1 MQDDK
6 EYYEVFHKDTRNKRA
21 TGNAKG
27 RNNAKETREK
37 LNKLEKRHLCPPP
50 APTTAEAHQQHSR
63 HARQVPA
70 SLEAQSLPGLVPQP
84 SPDYFWA
91 T

>member
-37 LNKLEKRHLCPPP
+37 LNKLEKRHL
-50 APTTAEAHQQHSR
+50 
-63 HARQVPA
+63 
-70 SLEAQSLPGLVPQP
+70 P
-84 SPDYFWA
+84 SMEK
-91 T
+91 

>member
-1 MQDDK
+1 MAAILAERIYSNSTMQDDK

-37 LNKLEKRHLCPPP
+37 LNKLEKRHL
-50 APTTAEAHQQHSR
+50 
-63 HARQVPA
+63 
-70 SLEAQSLPGLVPQP
+70 P
-84 SPDYFWA
+84 SMEK
-91 T
+91 